1 MANAGLVTNART
13 VIDYQQF
20 GKYVDGKTALVA
32 QGGGQRGIFTSGV
45 LDAFLFSNFDPFDEF
60 YGTSAGALNICA
72 FLSRQ
77 AELGK
82 SFILDLTTAP
92 EFFHLFR
99 FMRRKQYLNL
109 KWALD
114 KICDY
119 PYKLDIDMGR
129 RVVGHRRA
137 FAATTDVNTLKDH
150 YLPMLQEDWYQ
161 VLMATSAIPTLFEGT
176 VAYQGN
182 EFIDG
187 GVSASIPVQQAW
199 RQECRSI
206 IVIRTEQYVTEEP
219 KLVEDEPVATESP
232 TWLRESLNNLQLQWQ
247 DKVDQ
252 WSNDWGSFFESRKA
266 KADTLKQ
273 AEHLKLINGGRWL
286 FGAGDIYRLSHL
298 FGEHF
303 DSGLA
308 DMLMVHYQTYALTS
322 EFLKTPPD
330 DCFIWQIAPDQPL
343 KTSSLLS
350 DVDDILHDYQV
361 GLDAGFRFV
370 ESYNFA
376 KQHKT
381 LTSSNN
387 DLWQPHQAS

>member
-1 MANAGLVTNART
+1 
-13 VIDYQQF
+13 
-20 GKYVDGKTALVA
+20 
-32 QGGGQRGIFTSGV
+32 
-45 LDAFLFSNFDPFDEF
+45 
-60 YGTSAGALNICA
+60 
-72 FLSRQ
+72 
-77 AELGK
+77 
-82 SFILDLTTAP
+82 
-92 EFFHLFR
+92 
-99 FMRRKQYLNL
+99 MRRKQYLNL

-176 VAYQGN
+176 VAHQGN

-232 TWLRESLNNLQLQWQ
+232 TWLRDSLNNLQLQWQ

-308 DMLMVHYQTYALTS
+308 DMLMVHYQTYSLTS

-376 KQHKT
+376 KQHKA

-387 DLWQPHQAS
+387 DLWQPHQPANPFGY

>member
-45 LDAFLFSNFDPFDEF
+45 LDAFLLSNFDPFDEF

-82 SFILDLTTAP
+82 SFILDLTTDP

-176 VAYQGN
+176 VAHQGN

-232 TWLRESLNNLQLQWQ
+232 TWLRDSLNNLQLQWQ

-252 WSNDWGSFFESRKA
+252 WSNDWGSFFESRQA
-266 KADTLKQ
+266 KADTLKH

-298 FGEHF
+298 FGERF

-308 DMLMVHYQTYALTS
+308 DMLMVHYQTYSLTS

-376 KQHKT
+376 KRHKA
-381 LTSSNN
+381 LFSSNN

>member
-32 QGGGQRGIFTSGV
+32 QGGGQRGIFTAGV
-45 LDAFLFSNFDPFDEF
+45 LDAFLLSNFDPFDEF

-82 SFILDLTTAP
+82 SFILDLTTDP
-92 EFFHLFR
+92 EFFHLFS

-176 VAYQGN
+176 VAHQGN

-187 GVSASIPVQQAW
+187 GVSASIPVQEAW

-219 KLVEDEPVATESP
+219 KLVEDEPVAIESP
-232 TWLRESLNNLQLQWQ
+232 TWFRGSLNNLQLQWQ
-247 DKVDQ
+247 EKVDQ
-252 WSNDWGSFFESRKA
+252 WSGDWGAFFESRKL
-266 KADTLKQ
+266 KASSLKQ
-273 AEHLKLINGGRWL
+273 EEQLKLLNGGRWL
-286 FGAGDIYRLSHL
+286 FGAGDIYRLSHW
-298 FGEHF
+298 FGERF

-308 DMLMVHYQTYALTS
+308 DMLMVHYQTYSLTS
-322 EFLKTPPD
+322 EFIKNPPD

-370 ESYNFA
+370 ESYNLA
-376 KQHKT
+376 KSHKA
-381 LTSSNN
+381 LSSSNN
-387 DLWQPHQAS
+387 DLWQPYQAS

>member
-45 LDAFLFSNFDPFDEF
+45 LDAFLLSNFDPFDEF

-82 SFILDLTTAP
+82 SFILDLTTDP

-109 KWALD
+109 RWALD

-129 RVVGHRRA
+129 RVVGNRRA

-176 VAYQGN
+176 VAHQGN

-206 IVIRTEQYVTEEP
+206 IVIRTEQYITEEP

-232 TWLRESLNNLQLQWQ
+232 TWLRDSLNNLQLQWQ

-308 DMLMVHYQTYALTS
+308 DMLMVHYQTYSLTS

-330 DCFIWQIAPDQPL
+330 DCFIWQITPDQPL

-376 KQHKT
+376 KRHKA

>member
-1 MANAGLVTNART
+1 MANAGLVTDART

-45 LDAFLFSNFDPFDEF
+45 LDAFLLSNFDPFDEF

-72 FLSRQ
+72 YLSRQ

-82 SFILDLTTAP
+82 SFILDLTTDP
-92 EFFHLFR
+92 EFFHLFS
-99 FMRRKQYLNL
+99 FIRRKQYLNL

-137 FAATTDVNTLKDH
+137 FAAATEMSTLKDH
-150 YLPMLQEDWYQ
+150 YLPMLQDDWYQ
-161 VLMATSAIPTLFEGT
+161 VLMATSAIPNLFEGT
-176 VAYQGN
+176 VAYQGK
-182 EFIDG
+182 ELIDG

-219 KLVEDEPVATESP
+219 KLVADEPVATESP
-232 TWLRESLNNLQLQWQ
+232 TWLRGSLNNLQLQWQ

-252 WSNDWGSFFESRKA
+252 WSNDWSAFFENRKA
-266 KADTLKQ
+266 QAESLKQ
-273 AEHLKLINGGRWL
+273 AEHLKLLNGGRWL
-286 FGAGDIYRLSHL
+286 FGAGDIYRLSHW
-298 FGEHF
+298 FGERF

-308 DMLMVHYQTYALTS
+308 DMLMVHYQTYSLTS

-350 DVDDILHDYQV
+350 HVDDILHDYQV
-361 GLDAGFRFV
+361 GLDAGYRFV

-376 KQHKT
+376 KRHKAQ
-381 LTSSNN
+381 TSSNN
-387 DLWQPHQAS
+387 DLWQPHRAS

>member
-45 LDAFLFSNFDPFDEF
+45 LDAFLLSNFDPFDEF

-92 EFFHLFR
+92 EFFHLFS
-99 FMRRKQYLNL
+99 FIRRKQYLNL

-176 VAYQGN
+176 VAHQGN

-187 GVSASIPVQQAW
+187 GVSASIPVQEAW

-219 KLVEDEPVATESP
+219 KLVEDEPVAIESP
-232 TWLRESLNNLQLQWQ
+232 TWFRGSLNNLQLQWQ

-252 WSNDWGSFFESRKA
+252 WSGDWGAFFESRKL
-266 KADTLKQ
+266 KASSLKQ
-273 AEHLKLINGGRWL
+273 AEQLKLLNGGRWL
-286 FGAGDIYRLSHL
+286 FGAGDIYRLSHW
-298 FGEHF
+298 FGERF

-308 DMLMVHYQTYALTS
+308 DMLMVHYQTYSLTS
-322 EFLKTPPD
+322 EFIKTPPD

-370 ESYNFA
+370 ESYNLA
-376 KQHKT
+376 KSHKA

-387 DLWQPHQAS
+387 DLWQPYQAS

>member
-1 MANAGLVTNART
+1 MANSGIVTNRQT
-13 VIDYQQF
+13 VLDYEQF
-20 GKYVDGKTALVA
+20 GKYLDGKTALVA

-45 LDAFLFSNFDPFDEF
+45 LDAFLMSNFDPFDEF

-82 SFILDLTTAP
+82 SFILDLTTDP
-92 EFFHLFR
+92 EFFHLFS
-99 FMRRKQYLNL
+99 FIRRKQYLNL

-119 PYKLDIDMGR
+119 PYKLDVDMGR
-129 RVVGHRRA
+129 RVIGNRRA
-137 FAATTDVNTLKDH
+137 FAATTDIATLKDH

-161 VLMATSAIPTLFEGT
+161 VLMATSAIPTLFEGS
-176 VAYQGN
+176 VPHLGR

-187 GVSASIPVQQAW
+187 GVSASIPVQEAW

-206 IVIRTEQYVTEEP
+206 IVIRTEQYVS
-219 KLVEDEPVATESP
+219 EDPLSAEDAPIVTESP
-232 TWLRESLNNLQLQWQ
+232 TWFRESLNSLQLQWQ
-247 DKVDQ
+247 EKIEQ
-252 WSNDWGSFFESRKA
+252 WSSDWGAFFEGQRLKA
-266 KADTLKQ
+266 NAIKQ
-273 AEHLKLINGGRWL
+273 ADHLKLINGGRWL

-298 FGEHF
+298 FGDRF

-308 DMLMVHYQTYALTS
+308 DMLMVHYQTYSLTS

-330 DCFIWQIAPDQPL
+330 DCFIWQIAPDEPL

-361 GLDAGFRFV
+361 GLDAGYRFV
-370 ESYNFA
+370 ESYNLA
-376 KQHKT
+376 KQHKKINCA
-381 LTSSNN
+381 NN
-387 DLWQPHQAS
+387 DFWRPNQAS